1 LRTRQWGPR
10 TPLVPTAESRRLAP
24 RPIQPWNRPGRH
36 VTFSI
41 MDTETSTA
49 ITALADTMN
58 RCFEL
63 QQAQF
68 MEWRDEV
75 RGEFAGL
82 RREFSDLR
90 DRVDALTDR
99 VSRLE
104 NEVVLLRDFVT
115 REVAGIRLELR
126 ELRAQADQTDELRRE
141 IADVTARVDRLE
153 QRHTD

>member
-1 LRTRQWGPR
+1 MH
-10 TPLVPTAESRRLAP
+10 
-24 RPIQPWNRPGRH
+24 RPIQPWNRPKGH
-36 VTFSI
+36 VTFRI
-41 MDTETSTA
+41 MDTETRTA

-58 RCFEL
+58 RYFEL

-68 MEWRDEV
+68 VEWRDEV

-82 RREFSDLR
+82 RGEFAGLRREFSELGE
-90 DRVDALTDR
+90 RVDALTDR

-126 ELRAQADQTDELRRE
+126 ELRAQADQTGELRRE
-141 IADVTARVDRLE
+141 IAELTVRVDRLE
-153 QRHTD
+153 RRQPD

>member
-1 LRTRQWGPR
+1 MH
-10 TPLVPTAESRRLAP
+10 
-24 RPIQPWNRPGRH
+24 RPIQPWNRPKGH
-36 VTFSI
+36 VTFRI
-41 MDTETSTA
+41 MDTETRTA

-58 RCFEL
+58 RHFEL

-68 MEWRDEV
+68 VEWRDEV

-82 RREFSDLR
+82 RGEFAGLRREFSELGE
-90 DRVDALTDR
+90 RVDALTDR

-126 ELRAQADQTDELRRE
+126 ELRAQADQTGELRRE
-141 IADVTARVDRLE
+141 IAELTVRVDRLE
-153 QRHTD
+153 RRQPD

>member
-1 LRTRQWGPR
+1 MH
-10 TPLVPTAESRRLAP
+10 
-24 RPIQPWNRPGRH
+24 RPIQPWNRPRGH
-36 VTFSI
+36 VTFRI
-41 MDTETSTA
+41 MDTETRTA

-58 RCFEL
+58 RYSEM

-68 MEWRDEV
+68 VEWRDEV

-82 RREFSDLR
+82 RGEFAGLRREFSELGE
-90 DRVDALTDR
+90 RVDALTDR

-126 ELRAQADQTDELRRE
+126 ELKAHPDQTDELRRE
-141 IADVTARVDRLE
+141 IAELTVRVDRLE
-153 QRHTD
+153 RQQPD

>member
-1 LRTRQWGPR
+1 
-10 TPLVPTAESRRLAP
+10 
-24 RPIQPWNRPGRH
+24 
-36 VTFSI
+36 

-58 RCFEL
+58 RYFEL

-126 ELRAQADQTDELRRE
+126 ELRAQTDQTDELRRE

-153 QRHTD
+153 QRHSD